1 MLRRIIAIYK
11 YVIYINYASYID
23 QFSQYFINIDLKD
36 YKCVC

>member
-23 QFSQYFINIDLKD
+23 QFSQRFINIDLKD
-36 YKCVC
+36 YECVC